1 MQLRKG
7 LDGEAGVV
15 KQSPDTREMI
25 IDEAERLFAQ
35 YGYHGVSLRM
45 VMKNAQVQLAAVSY
59 YFGVKEKLHRAVI
72 ERRAEQLNAQRFAAL
87 ERAVASAPAG
97 IPSEEAL
104 IDVVVGPLLER
115 SLNGGEGWQNYCRLI
130 AQTATSPEW
139 KDLISELFDPFAQAI
154 LEKLQQRFPDASRT
168 KVFAAYYMIVAAM
181 TFVFSQPGRLDRLSK
196 GKFPAT
202 ALADIY
208 DSMRPFLAAGVRG
221 LMAEPAPPRGRRPSD
236 PFRAQA
242 KARP

>member
-1 MQLRKG
+1 MQLWKWAY
-7 LDGEAGVV
+7 GESGAL

-25 IDEAERLFAQ
+25 IDEAEDLFAQ
-35 YGYHGVSLRM
+35 FGYHGVSLRM
-45 VMKNAQVQLAAVSY
+45 VMKNAHVQLAAVSY
-59 YFGVKEKLHRAVI
+59 YFGVKEKLYRAVI

-87 ERAVASAPAG
+87 QDAIAAAPG
-97 IPSEEAL
+97 GTPSEEAL

-115 SLNGGEGWQNYCRLI
+115 SLNGGRGWQNYCRLI
-130 AQTATSPEW
+130 AQTATSPDW
-139 KDLISELFDPFAQAI
+139 KEVVSELFDPFAQAI
-154 LEKLQQRFPDASRT
+154 LDKLAERFPDATPT

-181 TFVFSQPGRLDRLSK
+181 TFVFAQPGRLDRLSK

-221 LMAEPAPPRGRRPSD
+221 LMAEPVPPRGRRPSE